1 MSQNNVFVYDEFVY
15 KSESKMASKSVK
27 GRLAKSCGIL
37 AEPEFY
43 IIVRKLYTGKIV
55 VCDFTLSLVY
65 KVYFRTRRSVQV

>member
-27 GRLAKSCGIL
+27 GRTGKIMWNL

-43 IIVRKLYTGKIV
+43 ISVRKLYTGKNYRLRLYV
-55 VCDFTLSLVY
+55 KSGV
-65 KVYFRTRRSVQV
+65 